1 MDKIREISSYNYAL
15 LCDGKWQ
22 SGFYKIEKVAERSHY
37 YCLWINPGYFYLYHI
52 EKERYAINSNM
63 ISSANKF
70 SKIEHYSEETGSFVA
85 YREDGEFAH
94 IIFEDGYVEST
105 TFSLVGEETEG
116 TRIVKTCSNRW
127 FFYDTRKRKYLH
139 LTGSKGYILNGNL
152 EKLLTYNIFVVN
164 NVKRG
169 KRLVLYNQGK
179 APVYSR
185 DYFDSI
191 ELINKSTFIG
201 KLYNRNIFCIIKAN
215 NIAYPIGYYTSLP
228 KYVKEHNLFIASK
241 GESYCIVKDNK
252 DIQNYQWKSDAFIF
266 QNNYVFNKQEHTSYW
281 KIFNINDGHEIP
293 TNFKNIQILDD
304 QGAFLSVESNGIQN
318 QRISIEDIERISQAY
333 IHNLLEE
340 RTIKEK
346 EETKIEEK
354 TIVQSEKTSNN
365 IEKYPTSEE
374 DNKICN
380 EVKPMEKNVDS
391 NNIKMPSSLNYYI
404 FAPVVSII
412 DNRITSGNINC
423 EMFRGAT
430 YIVWFVLDNH
440 RLIVTESRR
449 TKVHNILFTKKDSP
463 IVEKLY
469 KGKHFWK
476 YRQLYPINCV
486 LNHLNVVV
494 LEEELSQ
501 HFAKMLH
508 SEIENERIQIS
519 TKPIKK
525 QEQSQEPKAKS
536 HALVEQEITTN
547 NLESTKFRFD
557 HTSYQLKLDE
567 IWNIDDIFQRKRVQY
582 RQAEDIITILYD
594 FTTDYAIKSPDGHVH
609 YHIYG
614 EGKDKR
620 FDQYFGQNSNTL
632 LRASIHSENKRI
644 LLFKRNAKKKI
655 LFQDEVKCIGYY
667 KTLEENN
674 IRSVIYFKLESI
686 LRYRFIDATNI
697 NEPKK
702 EQTKVETKE
711 ITNKEEVNKPSNL
724 INMSKLQEFYEVR
737 EKLLNLGIIPNADF
751 EKQLAALEEENIKSE
766 IVPMLTKSIE
776 PVLKLVKREITL
788 IVEYNPEGG
797 VCINLTQKNPNTT
810 ST

>member
-1 MDKIREISSYNYAL
+1 MEIKEISHILQDEKSLA
-15 LCDGKWQ
+15 
-22 SGFYKIEKVAERSHY
+22 GFYKTEKLASESNF
-37 YCLWINPGYFYLYHI
+37 YCLWPTPEYFYLYHTP
-52 EKERYAINSNM
+52 KEEFALKSNSILTAKRFN
-63 ISSANKF
+63 
-70 SKIEHYSEETGSFVA
+70 KIEDYSEKTGSFIA
-85 YREDGEFAH
+85 YRKENDYVH
-94 IIFEDGYVEST
+94 IIFEDGYIEST
-105 TFSLVGEETEG
+105 NFCYVGTEKNG
-116 TRIVKTCSNRW
+116 IRAVKTCSERW
-127 FFYDTRKRKYLH
+127 FFYDTTKRKFLD
-139 LTGSKGYILNGNL
+139 LTGTNGYLLDGSLDTILTSNVFTINMGN
-152 EKLLTYNIFVVN
+152 NS
-164 NVKRG
+164 
-169 KRLVLYNQGK
+169 KRLISYTKGK

-185 DYFDSI
+185 DYFDLI
-191 ELINKSTFIG
+191 ELVNKSTFIG
-201 KLYNRNIFCIIKAN
+201 KLYNRNIFCIIKNN

-266 QNNYVFNKQEHTSYW
+266 QNNYVFNKQENTPYW

-318 QRISIEDIERISQAY
+318 QRISIEDIERISQVY
-333 IHNLLEE
+333 IRNLLEE

-346 EETKIEEK
+346 VTKIEEN
-354 TIVQSEKTSNN
+354 TIDQSKRTSNN
-365 IEKYPTSEE
+365 IEKCPTCEE

-391 NNIKMPSSLNYYI
+391 NNIKIPSSLNYYI

-412 DNRITSGNINC
+412 DNRLTSGNINC

-430 YIVWFVLDNH
+430 YIIWLVLDKH

-449 TKVHNILFTKKDSP
+449 TKVHNILYTKKDSP
-463 IVEKLY
+463 LVEKLY

-486 LNHLNVVV
+486 LNQLNVVV

-501 HFAKMLH
+501 LFAKIQH
-508 SEIENERIQIS
+508 SEIETERIQLS

-525 QEQSQEPKAKS
+525 QEQPQEPKEKNLT
-536 HALVEQEITTN
+536 LVKQAISTK
-547 NLESTKFRFD
+547 NLEATKFRFD
-557 HTSYQLKLDE
+557 HTSYQIKLDE
-567 IWNIDDIFQRKRVQY
+567 VWDIDDIFQRKRVQY
-582 RQAEDIITILYD
+582 RQAEDIIAILYD
-594 FTTDYAIKSPDGHVH
+594 FTTDCAIKSPDGHVH

-686 LRYRFIDATNI
+686 LRYRFTDATNI

-702 EQTKVETKE
+702 EEIKIETKE

-737 EKLLNLGIIPNADF
+737 EKLQNLGIIPNADF
-751 EKQLAALEEENIKSE
+751 EKQLAALEEENIKNE

-788 IVEYNPEGG
+788 IVEYSPEDG
-797 VCINLTQKNPNTT
+797 VCVNLSPKNQDTA